1 MIINDKPP
9 NTMNPEHCLH
19 SVTMRIFISS
29 SVHVTLSAVGNQRVL
44 PTTLILTCEC
54 WIVYATIGGVT
65 MELATIQSVGNAF
78 CHIVIAVGYVMV
90 SMSLYESFKRDRK

>member
-19 SVTMRIFISS
+19 PVTMRIFISS

-44 PTTLILTCEC
+44 PSTLIYTHEW
-54 WIVYATIGGVT
+54 WIVYAEIGGVN
-65 MELATIQSVGNAF
+65 MELATIQNAGNMF
-78 CHIVIAVGYVMV
+78 CHLLIAVGYVLV
-90 SMSLYESFKRDRK
+90 CMSLYENLKKERK